1 MGYEIEGKIHDSK
14 GAVLSGILVVA
25 RNRSILDTT
34 LGQDTSDNN
43 GSFNIKFHK
52 WLFKPNT
59 YLVISDPKKQYISI
73 RDNQTARD
81 YTKVIHCLHKILF

>member
-1 MGYEIEGKIHDSK
+1 MDYEIEGKIHNSTDI
-14 GAVLSGILVVA
+14 AQSGILVVA
-25 RNRSILDTT
+25 RDRSILDTT

-59 YLVISDPKKQYISI
+59 YLVISDPKKQFISV
-73 RDNQTARD
+73 RDITCLCGKIKPIH
-81 YTKVIHCLHKILF
+81 TKV